1 MPSCSKVQD
10 EYPSAIQGKA
20 KVAARFSRREIRM
33 LEPSINTTLI
43 DNASRT
49 TT

>member
-1 MPSCSKVQD
+1 MPAYSKAED

-33 LEPSINTTLI
+33 LEPL
-43 DNASRT
+43 DQHNADR
-49 TT
+49 